1 MTFELTEE
9 FVNAIISAMDNQT
22 CSFAVNAQDASLVE
36 ISDAIR
42 VDDDKFYSLPEW
54 GSADGFAMREDF
66 LKQLHAPLV
75 KEKLQQVMHSGR
87 GLFKNFREVLKD
99 YPEIDKRWHI
109 FKFRYMSARINEWY
123 NSLREIWG
131 LEKLNQFTET
141 DEDLVCNDFSFRE
154 YVSSDD
160 KKSILFNITPDIF
173 DDDNLTETAKNA
185 LCCLYKNQF
194 EYADSF
200 GQTGFTCRSVSDD
213 FAGCITASSFV
224 KNQEEILVISSLFV
238 PEEFRGLGICTELLE
253 RFVSKIQ
260 STASKGI
267 LIPQN
272 FVPEI
277 LEPLLIRTGFVK
289 TLSGYYLS

>member
-1 MTFELTEE
+1 
-9 FVNAIISAMDNQT
+9 
-22 CSFAVNAQDASLVE
+22 
-36 ISDAIR
+36 
-42 VDDDKFYSLPEW
+42 
-54 GSADGFAMREDF
+54 
-66 LKQLHAPLV
+66 
-75 KEKLQQVMHSGR
+75 
-87 GLFKNFREVLKD
+87 
-99 YPEIDKRWHI
+99 
-109 FKFRYMSARINEWY
+109 MSARINEWY

-173 DDDNLTETAKNA
+173 DDDNLMETAKNA